1 MRDGAGVLFTPGPF
15 SFIWDDFGRIPLS
28 GAPQPMMGF
37 GMHQQSKSWYRGALL
52 GGLIVPLL
60 AGTGWAQRPAPLTP
74 GLLRVCADMD
84 NLPFSNQ
91 KGEGY
96 ENKIA
101 ELIAKEWHS
110 RLEYTWWPIRRGYYR
125 MLNGTYCDLVIESP
139 VGVDQAGATK
149 PYYRS
154 GYMFLSR
161 RGSGLETINSLAD
174 PRLKKL
180 KIGVNLFVSSDGE
193 HSPPEMALSRYG
205 VVGNLVGYSVA
216 YDDTTRPEAIINA
229 VAKKEVDVA
238 IVWGPQAGYFV
249 KKSPVPLVLTPLATE
264 VDTATGYP
272 MSYNIGMAVRRR
284 DHEFR
289 DSLQTLL
296 DRKHSEILGILK
308 EYGVPAFPVKEE
320 KGEKGDD
327 DDGPKTS
334 APPSDS
340 TRASK
345 Q

>member
-1 MRDGAGVLFTPGPF
+1 MLQDAKTL
-15 SFIWDDFGRIPLS
+15 
-28 GAPQPMMGF
+28 
-37 GMHQQSKSWYRGALL
+37 YRGATVAFLSA
-52 GGLIVPLL
+52 IAL
-60 AGTGWAQRPAPLTP
+60 ASPAQAQRPAPLKP

-101 ELIAKEWHS
+101 ELIAKEWRS
-110 RLEYTWWPIRRGYYR
+110 KLEYTWWPIRRGYYR

-139 VGVDQAGATK
+139 VGIDQAGATK

-161 RGSGLETINSLAD
+161 KGSGLENINSLSD

-180 KIGVNLFVSSDGE
+180 KIGVNLFVSTDGE

-216 YDDTTRPEAIINA
+216 FDDTTRPEDIING
-229 VAKKEVDVA
+229 VAKKDVDLA

-249 KKSPVPLVLTPLATE
+249 KKSSVPLVLTPLAVD
-264 VDTATGYP
+264 VDTATGFP
-272 MSYNIGMAVRRR
+272 MSYNIGMAVRRS
-284 DHEFR
+284 DKAFR

-296 DRKHSEILGILK
+296 DRKRPEILNILK
-308 EYGVPAFPVKEE
+308 EYGVPALPVKEDA
-320 KGEKGDD
+320 KGDD
-327 DDGPKTS
+327 KPKAS
-334 APPSDS
+334 APAAPVPADS
-340 TRASK
+340 TRVTNR
-345 Q
+345 

>member
-1 MRDGAGVLFTPGPF
+1 MLQ
-15 SFIWDDFGRIPLS
+15 DFRFFLRAAS
-28 GAPQPMMGF
+28 
-37 GMHQQSKSWYRGALL
+37 
-52 GGLIVPLL
+52 L
-60 AGTGWAQRPAPLTP
+60 AGLTIAAVAVPAHAQRPAPLTP

-101 ELIAKEWHS
+101 NLIANEWHS
-110 RLEYTWWPIRRGYYR
+110 RLEYVWWPIRRGYYR
-125 MLNGTYCDLVIESP
+125 MLNGTYCDLAIESP
-139 VGVDQAGATK
+139 VGVDQAGSTK

-161 RGSGLETINSLAD
+161 KGSGLENINSLAD

-229 VAKKEVDVA
+229 VAKKDVDLA

-249 KKSPVPLVLTPLATE
+249 KKSTVPLVLTPLAAE
-264 VDTATGYP
+264 VDSATGYP
-272 MSYNIGMAVRRR
+272 MSYNIGMAVRRK
-284 DHEFR
+284 DHAFR
-289 DSLQTLL
+289 DSLQTLI
-296 DRKHSEILGILK
+296 DRKMPEIQSILK
-308 EYGVPAFPVKEE
+308 DYGVPTSPIKEE
-320 KGEKGDD
+320 KSGDD
-327 DDGPKTS
+327 AEKPKAS
-334 APPSDS
+334 AAPSPAPADS

-345 Q
+345 R

>member
-1 MRDGAGVLFTPGPF
+1 MLQDLRVL
-15 SFIWDDFGRIPLS
+15 SR
-28 GAPQPMMGF
+28 
-37 GMHQQSKSWYRGALL
+37 GM
-52 GGLIVPLL
+52 LL
-60 AGTGWAQRPAPLTP
+60 AGVSALALATPSHAQRPAPLTP

-101 ELIAKEWHS
+101 ELIATEWHS

-161 RGSGLETINSLAD
+161 KGSGLENVNSLAD

-180 KIGVNLFVSSDGE
+180 KIGVNLFVSTDGE

-205 VVGNLVGYSVA
+205 VIGNLVGYSVA
-216 YDDTTRPEAIINA
+216 YDDSTRPEDIINA
-229 VAKKEVDVA
+229 VAKKDVDLA
-238 IVWGPQAGYFV
+238 IVWGPQAGYFI
-249 KKSPVPLVLTPLATE
+249 KKSPVPMVLTPLATE
-264 VDTATGYP
+264 VDSATGFP

-284 DHEFR
+284 DRAFR

-296 DRKHSEILGILK
+296 DRKGPEIQNILK
-308 EYGVPAFPVKEE
+308 EYGVPVSPVKEE
-320 KGEKGDD
+320 RDADD
-327 DDGPKTS
+327 DSSAKPKAATPAS
-334 APPSDS
+334 PDS

-345 Q
+345 R

>member
-1 MRDGAGVLFTPGPF
+1 MLRDVRSL
-15 SFIWDDFGRIPLS
+15 
-28 GAPQPMMGF
+28 
-37 GMHQQSKSWYRGALL
+37 YRGAAVAGFL
-52 GGLIVPLL
+52 GVLL
-60 AGTGWAQRPAPLTP
+60 AVPARAQRPAPLKP

-101 ELIAKEWHS
+101 ELIANEWHS
-110 RLEYTWWPIRRGYYR
+110 KLEYTWWPIRRGYYR

-161 RGSGLETINSLAD
+161 KGSGLENINSLAD

-180 KIGVNLFVSSDGE
+180 KIGVNLFVSTDGE

-216 YDDTTRPEAIINA
+216 YDDTTRPEDIINA
-229 VAKKEVDVA
+229 VAKKDVDLA
-238 IVWGPQAGYFV
+238 IVWGPQAGYFM
-249 KKSPVPLVLTPLATE
+249 KKSSVPMVLTPLAVE
-264 VDTATGYP
+264 VDTATGFP
-272 MSYNIGMAVRRR
+272 MSYNIGMAVRRS
-284 DHEFR
+284 DKAFR
-289 DSLQTLL
+289 DSLNTLL
-296 DRKHSEILGILK
+296 DRKGPEILGILK
-308 EYGVPAFPVKEE
+308 DYGVPAGPVKEQP
-320 KGEKGDD
+320 KSDD
-327 DDGPKTS
+327 KAKAA
-334 APPSDS
+334 APAGQAPTDS
-340 TRASK
+340 VRASK

>member
-1 MRDGAGVLFTPGPF
+1 MLQDFRVL
-15 SFIWDDFGRIPLS
+15 S
-28 GAPQPMMGF
+28 
-37 GMHQQSKSWYRGALL
+37 RGATAACVAVMVLV
-52 GGLIVPLL
+52 IP
-60 AGTGWAQRPAPLTP
+60 AGAQRPAPLKP

-101 ELIAKEWHS
+101 DLIANEWHS
-110 RLEYTWWPIRRGYYR
+110 KLEYVWWPIRRGYYR

-139 VGVDQAGATK
+139 VGIDQAGATK

-161 RGSGLETINSLAD
+161 KGSGLENIKSLAD

-180 KIGVNLFVSSDGE
+180 KIGVNLFVSTDGE

-216 YDDTTRPEAIINA
+216 YDSTTRPEDIITA
-229 VAKKEVDVA
+229 VAKKDVDLA

-249 KKSPVPLVLTPLATE
+249 KKSAVPLVLTPLAAE
-264 VDTATGYP
+264 VDSATGYP

-284 DHEFR
+284 DREFR
-289 DSLQTLL
+289 DSLQTLI
-296 DRKHSEILGILK
+296 DRKRPEILNILK
-308 EYGVPAFPVKEE
+308 EYGVPALPVKEE
-320 KGEKGDD
+320 AKSEDKPKAS
-327 DDGPKTS
+327 GPSPK
-334 APPSDS
+334 APADS
-340 TRASK
+340 SSASK
-345 Q
+345 R

>member
-1 MRDGAGVLFTPGPF
+1 MFQDLR
-15 SFIWDDFGRIPLS
+15 WR
-28 GAPQPMMGF
+28 
-37 GMHQQSKSWYRGALL
+37 YRVGALAAIML
-52 GGLIVPLL
+52 MAVTLP
-60 AGTGWAQRPAPLTP
+60 AHAQRPAPLTP

-101 ELIAKEWHS
+101 NLIANEWHS
-110 RLEYTWWPIRRGYYR
+110 RLEYVWWPIRRGYYR
-125 MLNGTYCDLVIESP
+125 MLNGTYCDVVIESP

-161 RGSGLETINSLAD
+161 KGSGFEDINSLAD

-180 KIGVNLFVSSDGE
+180 KIGVNLFVSTDGE

-229 VAKKEVDVA
+229 VAKKDVDVA

-249 KKSPVPLVLTPLATE
+249 KKSSVPLVLTPLAAE

-272 MSYNIGMAVRRR
+272 MSYNIGMAVRRK
-284 DHEFR
+284 DHAFR

-296 DRKHSEILGILK
+296 DRKHPEILNILK
-308 EYGVPAFPVKEE
+308 EYGVPAFPVKEDKPE
-320 KGEKGDD
+320 GDSD
-327 DDGPKTS
+327 KPKAS
-334 APPSDS
+334 AAPADS

-345 Q
+345 R

>member
-1 MRDGAGVLFTPGPF
+1 MLQDFRVL
-15 SFIWDDFGRIPLS
+15 S
-28 GAPQPMMGF
+28 
-37 GMHQQSKSWYRGALL
+37 RGAIAACVAAMVLV
-52 GGLIVPLL
+52 IP
-60 AGTGWAQRPAPLTP
+60 AGAQRPAPLKP

-101 ELIAKEWHS
+101 DLIANEWHS
-110 RLEYTWWPIRRGYYR
+110 KLEYVWWPIRRGYYR

-139 VGVDQAGATK
+139 VGIDQAGATK

-161 RGSGLETINSLAD
+161 KGSGLANIKSLAD

-180 KIGVNLFVSSDGE
+180 KIGVNLFVSTDGE

-216 YDDTTRPEAIINA
+216 YDSTTRPEDIINA
-229 VAKKEVDVA
+229 VAKKDVDLA

-249 KKSPVPLVLTPLATE
+249 KKSAVPLVLTPLAAE
-264 VDTATGYP
+264 VDSATGYP

-284 DHEFR
+284 DREFR
-289 DSLQTLL
+289 DSLQTLI
-296 DRKHSEILGILK
+296 DRKRPEILNILK
-308 EYGVPAFPVKEE
+308 EYGVPALPVKEE
-320 KGEKGDD
+320 AKSEDKPKAS
-327 DDGPKTS
+327 GPSPK
-334 APPSDS
+334 APADS
-340 TRASK
+340 SSASK
-345 Q
+345 R

>member
-1 MRDGAGVLFTPGPF
+1 
-15 SFIWDDFGRIPLS
+15 
-28 GAPQPMMGF
+28 
-37 GMHQQSKSWYRGALL
+37 
-52 GGLIVPLL
+52 
-60 AGTGWAQRPAPLTP
+60 
-74 GLLRVCADMD
+74 MD

-110 RLEYTWWPIRRGYYR
+110 KLEYTWWPIRRGYYR

-161 RGSGLETINSLAD
+161 KGSGLESINSLAD

-180 KIGVNLFVSSDGE
+180 KIGVNLFVSTDGE
-193 HSPPEMALSRYG
+193 HSPPEMALSQYG
-205 VVGNLVGYSVA
+205 VIGNLVGYSVA
-216 YDDTTRPEAIINA
+216 YDDSTRPEAIINA
-229 VAKKEVDVA
+229 VAKKDVDLA

-249 KKSPVPLVLTPLATE
+249 KKSPVPLVLTPLAAE
-264 VDTATGYP
+264 VDSATGYP

-284 DHEFR
+284 DREFR

-296 DRKHSEILGILK
+296 DRKHPEILAILK
-308 EYGVPAFPVKEE
+308 QYGVPAFPVKEE
-320 KGEKGDD
+320 KPD
-327 DDGPKTS
+327 
-334 APPSDS
+334 APPDS

-345 Q
+345 P

>member
-1 MRDGAGVLFTPGPF
+1 MLQ
-15 SFIWDDFGRIPLS
+15 DFRLR
-28 GAPQPMMGF
+28 
-37 GMHQQSKSWYRGALL
+37 YRGA
-52 GGLIVPLL
+52 IL
-60 AGTGWAQRPAPLTP
+60 AGLVGLFLVSPAYAQRPAPLTP

-161 RGSGLETINSLAD
+161 KGSGLEDINSLAD
-174 PRLKKL
+174 PRLKKA

-205 VVGNLVGYSVA
+205 VIGNLVGYSVA
-216 YDDTTRPEAIINA
+216 YDETTRPEDIINA
-229 VAKKEVDVA
+229 VAKKDVDLA
-238 IVWGPQAGYFV
+238 IVWGPQAGYFM
-249 KKSPVPLVLTPLATE
+249 KKSAVPLVLTPLAVD

-272 MSYNIGMAVRRR
+272 MSYNIGMAVRRKDR
-284 DHEFR
+284 AFR

-296 DRKHSEILGILK
+296 DRKRPEILNILE
-308 EYGVPAFPVKEE
+308 EYGVPALPVKDD
-320 KGEKGDD
+320 KPAGGDD
-327 DDGPKTS
+327 DKPKAA
-334 APPSDS
+334 APSSPATRDS

-345 Q
+345 R

>member
-1 MRDGAGVLFTPGPF
+1 MLQDFQFLFRTA
-15 SFIWDDFGRIPLS
+15 SL
-28 GAPQPMMGF
+28 A
-37 GMHQQSKSWYRGALL
+37 
-52 GGLIVPLL
+52 GLIIALSWTP
-60 AGTGWAQRPAPLTP
+60 ANAQRPAPLTP

-101 ELIAKEWHS
+101 NLIANEWHS
-110 RLEYTWWPIRRGYYR
+110 KLEYVWWPIRRGYYR
-125 MLNGTYCDLVIESP
+125 MLNGTYCDLAIESP
-139 VGVDQAGATK
+139 VGVDQAGSTK

-161 RGSGLETINSLAD
+161 KGSGLEGINSLAD

-216 YDDTTRPEAIINA
+216 YDETTRPEDIINA
-229 VAKKEVDVA
+229 VAKKDVDLA

-249 KKSPVPLVLTPLATE
+249 KKSPVPLVLTPLAAE

-272 MSYNIGMAVRRR
+272 MSYDIGMAVRRK
-284 DHEFR
+284 DHQFR

-296 DRKHSEILGILK
+296 DRKKPEILNILK
-308 EYGVPAFPVKEE
+308 EYGVPAFPVK
-320 KGEKGDD
+320 GDRAQGD
-327 DDGPKTS
+327 ADKPKAS
-334 APPSDS
+334 APAPAPADS

-345 Q
+345 R

>member
-1 MRDGAGVLFTPGPF
+1 MLLDLKYVCRAAAIACLPF
-15 SFIWDDFGRIPLS
+15 VAF
-28 GAPQPMMGF
+28 A
-37 GMHQQSKSWYRGALL
+37 
-52 GGLIVPLL
+52 VP
-60 AGTGWAQRPAPLTP
+60 ASAQRPAPLTP

-101 ELIAKEWHS
+101 NLIANEWHS

-161 RGSGLETINSLAD
+161 KGSGLEDINSLAD

-180 KIGVNLFVSSDGE
+180 KIGVNLFVSTDGE

-216 YDDTTRPEAIINA
+216 YDDTTRPEDIINA
-229 VAKKEVDVA
+229 VAKKDVDVA
-238 IVWGPQAGYFV
+238 IVWGPQAGYFA
-249 KKSPVPLVLTPLATE
+249 KKASVPLVLTPLATE
-264 VDTATGYP
+264 IDTATGYP
-272 MSYNIGMAVRRR
+272 MSYNIGMAVRRK
-284 DHEFR
+284 DHAFR
-289 DSLQTLL
+289 DSLQTLI
-296 DRKHSEILGILK
+296 DRKQPEILNILK
-308 EYGVPAFPVKEE
+308 EYGVPAFPVKED
-320 KGEKGDD
+320 K
-327 DDGPKTS
+327 P
-334 APPSDS
+334 APADS

-345 Q
+345 P

>member
-1 MRDGAGVLFTPGPF
+1 MLERL
-15 SFIWDDFGRIPLS
+15 RLL
-28 GAPQPMMGF
+28 
-37 GMHQQSKSWYRGALL
+37 YRGALL
-52 GGLIVPLL
+52 AAMLAPVLVVP
-60 AGTGWAQRPAPLTP
+60 ARAQRPAPLSP

-101 ELIAKEWHS
+101 ELIANEWHS
-110 RLEYTWWPIRRGYYR
+110 RLEYVWWPIRRGYFR

-139 VGVDQAGATK
+139 VGMDMAGGTK

-154 GYMFLSR
+154 GYMFLTR
-161 RGSGLETINSLAD
+161 RGSGLENVNSLAD

-193 HSPPEMALSRYG
+193 HSPPEMALSSYG

-216 YDDTTRPEAIINA
+216 YDETTRPEDIINA
-229 VAKKEVDVA
+229 VAKKEVDLA

-249 KKSPVPLVLTPLATE
+249 QKSSVPLVLTPLATE
-264 VDTATGYP
+264 VDSATGFP

-284 DHEFR
+284 DREFR

-296 DRKHSEILGILK
+296 DRKRPEILGILK
-308 EYGVPAFPVKEE
+308 QYGVPAFPVKEE
-320 KGEKGDD
+320 KSGDHD
-327 DDGPKTS
+327 AKPKAS
-334 APPSDS
+334 AAPSSTTTDS

-345 Q
+345 R

>member
-1 MRDGAGVLFTPGPF
+1 MIHNVKLFSRT
-15 SFIWDDFGRIPLS
+15 LS
-28 GAPQPMMGF
+28 
-37 GMHQQSKSWYRGALL
+37 
-52 GGLIVPLL
+52 LICL
-60 AGTGWAQRPAPLTP
+60 AGAALAAPVAAQRPAPLTP

-101 ELIAKEWHS
+101 DLIANEWHS
-110 RLEYTWWPIRRGYYR
+110 KLEYVWWPIRRGYYR

-139 VGVDQAGATK
+139 VGLDQAGSTK

-154 GYMFLSR
+154 AYMFLSR
-161 RGSGLETINSLAD
+161 KGSGLETINSLAD

-180 KIGVNLFVSSDGE
+180 KIGVNLFVSTDGE
-193 HSPPEMALSRYG
+193 HSPPEMALARYG
-205 VVGNLVGYSVA
+205 VVGNLVGYSTA

-229 VAKKEVDVA
+229 VAKKDVDVA

-249 KKSPVPLVLTPLATE
+249 KQSSVPLVLTPLAAE
-264 VDTATGYP
+264 VDSATGFP
-272 MSYNIGMAVRRR
+272 MQYNIGMAVRRK

-289 DSLQTLL
+289 DSLQVLL
-296 DRKHSEILGILK
+296 DKKKPEIDRILQQ
-308 EYGVPAFPVKEE
+308 YGVPTMPIKEDA
-320 KGEKGDD
+320 KKGDD
-327 DDGPKTS
+327 AKAAT
-334 APPSDS
+334 PPASQASSDS

-345 Q
+345 R

>member
-1 MRDGAGVLFTPGPF
+1 
-15 SFIWDDFGRIPLS
+15 
-28 GAPQPMMGF
+28 
-37 GMHQQSKSWYRGALL
+37 MHQPSKSWYRG
-52 GGLIVPLL
+52 VLL
-60 AGTGWAQRPAPLTP
+60 AILLVPVLSATAWAQRPAPLTP

-101 ELIAKEWHS
+101 ELIANEWHS

-180 KIGVNLFVSSDGE
+180 KIGVNLFVSTDGE

-216 YDDTTRPEAIINA
+216 YDDSTRPEDIINA
-229 VAKKEVDVA
+229 VAKKDVA
-238 IVWGPQAGYFV
+238 VALVW
-249 KKSPVPLVLTPLATE
+249 
-264 VDTATGYP
+264 D
-272 MSYNIGMAVRRR
+272 RRPGTSSR
-284 DHEFR
+284 
-289 DSLQTLL
+289 SL
-296 DRKHSEILGILK
+296 R
-308 EYGVPAFPVKEE
+308 Y
-320 KGEKGDD
+320 
-327 DDGPKTS
+327 
-334 APPSDS
+334 
-340 TRASK
+340 RWC
-345 Q
+345 